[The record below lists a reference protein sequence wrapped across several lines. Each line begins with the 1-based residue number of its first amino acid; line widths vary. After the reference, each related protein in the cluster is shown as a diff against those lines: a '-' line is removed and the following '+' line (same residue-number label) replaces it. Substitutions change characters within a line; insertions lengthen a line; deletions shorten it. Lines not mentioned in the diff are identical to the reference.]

1 MISAETAE
9 KNLDHERQRHRYDGD
24 AVADQL
30 ARMTI
35 HQQSKN
41 IAVGFV

>member
-9 KNLDHERQRHRYDGD
+9 ENLDHERQRHRCHGD

-35 HQQSKN
+35 HRQTKN
-41 IAVGFV
+41 IAVEFV